1 MAIEKMITEEAK
13 KNAIDLLITMTVDEL
28 SEEMNLKPTELLPRF
43 LLSRTGK
50 LLYKESSKLWWSG
63 PSDIAEMFRKEIN
76 GICYVVGAGENY
88 GFHFKPE
95 KEDYVI
101 AADAGL
107 RYLEERGIRAD
118 LIVGDFDTLHYVPDG
133 GNVLKLPA
141 EKDDTDMFMAV
152 KEGIKA
158 GYAVFHIYCGTGGR
172 IDHTI
177 ANLQMLAYLAENRM
191 QGYLFHRDCVLT
203 MIKDGE
209 LVFDAAASG
218 YVSVF
223 SHSEKSTG
231 VYLRNLKYELHDAT
245 LTSSF
250 PLGVS
255 NEFIGK
261 ESRISV
267 ESGTLLICFPK
278 DITLPYLHTKYAR

>member
-1 MAIEKMITEEAK
+1 MKI
-13 KNAIDLLITMTVDEL
+13 
-28 SEEMNLKPTELLPRF
+28 
-43 LLSRTGK
+43 
-50 LLYKESSKLWWSG
+50 
-63 PSDIAEMFRKEIN
+63 

-88 GFHFKPE
+88 GLDFKPGR
-95 KEDYVI
+95 EDYVI

-107 RYLEERGIRAD
+107 HYLEERGVLAD

-133 GNVLKLPA
+133 ANVLKLPV

-152 KEGIKA
+152 KEGIRA

-172 IDHTI
+172 VDHTI
-177 ANLQMLAYLAENRM
+177 ANLQMLAYLAENEM
-191 QGYLFHRDCVLT
+191 QGYLFHKDCVLT
-203 MIKDGE
+203 MIKDRE
-209 LVFDAAASG
+209 LVFEAAAAG

-267 ESGTLLICFPK
+267 ESGTLLVCFPK
-278 DITLPYLHTKYAR
+278 DITCAR